1 MKTLMSS
8 LTYHYLYFAFENIF
22 FYSWAFEKAVVFFI
36 LEDEK
41 WIWNFNSC
49 MIIWRL
55 RSNLMFL
62 WHPVLSILESFFL
75 PHPATFLRAQE
86 EEVCLEVEGFEGE
99 VEFTM
104 QFYSFNDRT
113 SFYAEPTGWWT
124 DLKKKNKLYFN
135 AFFTFA
141 DVDAIKFTDFSQAKP
156 DAEFKQKGGKENLI

>member
-1 MKTLMSS
+1 
-8 LTYHYLYFAFENIF
+8 
-22 FYSWAFEKAVVFFI
+22 
-36 LEDEK
+36 
-41 WIWNFNSC
+41 
-49 MIIWRL
+49 
-55 RSNLMFL
+55 MFL

-156 DAEFKQKGGKENLI
+156 DAEFKQKGGEENLI